1 MKNKLINAFKY
12 LLFLGIGVFL
22 FWYVYKDQNFNDVL
36 EQVKNIDY
44 FWLWIALIFGLLS
57 HISRAMRWQLL
68 VQPLGYKP
76 SFWNSFFAVMSTYIA
91 NLAVPRL
98 GEVTRPTLIKKYEKI
113 PFSTT
118 LGTIILER
126 IIDVLILLVLTIF
139 VTFIEY
145 DVLLKF
151 IDNNPEVSDKFKN
164 LNITKLIIAFA
175 VIGIITIIGIVVFI
189 KKFKHTK
196 VYKKISEMLLGFLS
210 GLKSINKVDKKFQF
224 IFHSIFIWTMYFLMI
239 YVSFYAFG
247 NGINEL
253 SIMAGLAVFV
263 AGSYGMVAPVQGGI
277 GAWHFMI
284 IATLVILGI
293 NDGDAKVFA
302 LVVHSIQTLLIIV
315 VGAISLIL
323 MPVVNRN
330 KLN

>member
-164 LNITKLIIAFA
+164 LDITKLIIAFA

-196 VYKKISEMLLGFLS
+196 IYKSISEKLSSFLS